1 MLVRHVVGH
10 DDTPLERFDDGE
22 DRWGRPTGIVVPGVT
37 DRAGRG
43 GAEPPLQHLDLLVK
57 SLVNSETGHNEDHF
71 AALFH
76 IIFFNTTEEFAVK

>member
-1 MLVRHVVGH
+1 MLVRHIVGH

-43 GAEPPLQHLDLLVK
+43 GAEPPLQHLGF
-57 SLVNSETGHNEDHF
+57 LVNSETGHMKTISLLYF
-71 AALFH
+71 T
-76 IIFFNTTEEFAVK
+76 FNTTEEFAVK

>member
-43 GAEPPLQHLDLLVK
+43 GAEPPLQHLDLLVNSTVK
-57 SLVNSETGHNEDHF
+57 QDTVKTISLHYFT
-71 AALFH
+71 
-76 IIFFNTTEEFAVK
+76 FNTTEEFAVK